1 MKKDVKESARG
12 YSEEGFSKSP
22 LQLAPQKLSRLE
34 IRVEP
39 KQAYLALQ

>member
-12 YSEEGFSKSP
+12 YSEEGFSKLP
-22 LQLAPQKLSRLE
+22 LQLAPQKLSRWE